1 MIEFK
6 GIGKAYMTGGQR
18 VDALNGVDGHIQR
31 GEMVALC
38 GPSGSGKSTLL
49 NILGLLDMDYRGQI
63 NIDGQPYP
71 TEQIAAARFSP
82 SVVGFLYFSASIWF
96 Q

>member
-6 GIGKAYMTGGQR
+6 GIGKAYVTGGQR
-18 VDALNGVDGHIQR
+18 VDALNGVDGQIKR

-49 NILGLLDMDYRGQI
+49 NILGSANFSTLVGSVLQLMLL
-63 NIDGQPYP
+63 NLQP
-71 TEQIAAARFSP
+71 AH
-82 SVVGFLYFSASIWF
+82 G
-96 Q
+96 